1 MPRSTA
7 AIKQALQDPAVK
19 PLAVLRYAELNE
31 LCEGPESALQFLQYA
46 VDQPGSDAQT
56 WKVGVA
62 VVCEA

>member
-1 MPRSTA
+1 M
-7 AIKQALQDPAVK
+7 K

-62 VVCEA
+62 AVCEA